1 MKNGNI
7 KYYKENLNMKK
18 FDQRKVFLVIERSI
32 DGWLSISTEDDEKGD
47 SLEVPYDK
55 EFFNFLI
62 SHLKKVGM
70 PSEMIKDCRLQIA
83 ARLGKSLPQSE
94 ETIILKLASIAY
106 PTASE
111 GALDA
116 KPAAVNRKQNVKCK
130 ERSKDYRQAN
140 LTM

>member
-1 MKNGNI
+1 
-7 KYYKENLNMKK
+7 MKK

-70 PSEMIKDCRLQIA
+70 PSEMI
-83 ARLGKSLPQSE
+83 E
-94 ETIILKLASIAY
+94 EMEEADRRGDESIKL
-106 PTASE
+106 TE
-111 GALDA
+111 EFD
-116 KPAAVNRKQNVKCK
+116 KEEEKKQ
-130 ERSKDYRQAN
+130 
-140 LTM
+140 